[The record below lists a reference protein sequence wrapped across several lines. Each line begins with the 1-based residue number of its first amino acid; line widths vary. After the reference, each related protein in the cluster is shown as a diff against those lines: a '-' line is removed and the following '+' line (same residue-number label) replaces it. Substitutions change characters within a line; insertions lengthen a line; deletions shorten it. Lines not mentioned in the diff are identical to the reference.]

1 MVAGS
6 GIRGRLLAALS
17 VFVFIL
23 VFRAGAFQEALE
35 QYDGGK
41 QLHEPIL
48 NTDSLVR
55 SVRRVAVIG
64 AGAGGS
70 STAYYLRKFA
80 ANKNFDVTIT
90 VYEKNSY
97 VGGRST
103 TVNVYNNPDEVV
115 ELGASIFVEVNESLF
130 NATKEFGL
138 NYSDSYVSRR
148 VSKDALGVYDG
159 QNFIFRQPY
168 DTTWWNNLAI
178 LWKYGLTPIRTKQLM
193 KQTIGKFLQ
202 LYRAPFFPFS
212 SLTEAAQKANL
223 LQATAHTGEQF
234 LNINGVGG
242 KFATDLVQAST
253 RVNYAQNL
261 GIIHGL
267 ETMVCMAT
275 DNAMSIMGGNWRIFS
290 GMLAASNAKVHLNT
304 AVTKL
309 RKPSFGGG
317 WIVYSTQDTSHKGQ
331 EENESAPIVQAEA
344 FDEVVLASPFQFSN
358 IEIHPEPEKTPDTIP
373 YVQLHVTLFTSPLRL
388 SPDYFNLPADQEVPD
403 TVLTTLNATE
413 QQDEK
418 ITRGEGIHGVGS
430 SGFFSVSLLRA
441 IKREVGGVQK
451 IEYLYKIFSPAE
463 MTHSRIKGF
472 LGVKEANVEDVDDE
486 VVTWSYK
493 KVWHSYPYLY
503 PRVTFEEIILDKEQ
517 TLFYTSAIES
527 FISTMET
534 SSLMGMN
541 VAQLVVDSWES
552 KMKASKKARHV
563 EEDELTVKAKL

>member
-1 MVAGS
+1 MAGS
-6 GIRGRLLAALS
+6 RVYGRLLA

-23 VFRAGAFQEALE
+23 FLPALQVGASQEAP
-35 QYDGGK
+35 QWHDGLLG
-41 QLHEPIL
+41 PVL
-48 NTDSLVR
+48 NTGTLVR

-80 ANKNFDVTIT
+80 ANKNFDVSIT

-103 TVNVYNNPDEVV
+103 TVNVYNNPNEVV
-115 ELGASIFVEVNESLF
+115 ELGASIFVEVNESLY

-138 NYSDSYVSRR
+138 ESSDNYISRR

-159 QNFIFRQPY
+159 QSFVFRQPY
-168 DTTWWNNLAI
+168 ETTWWSNLAI
-178 LWKYGLTPIRTKQLM
+178 LWKYGLTPIRTQQLM

-202 LYRAPFFPFS
+202 LYRAPLFPFH
-212 SLTEAAQKANL
+212 SLTEAAEKADL

-234 LNINGVGG
+234 LNINDVGG
-242 KFATDLVQAST
+242 KYATDLIQAST

-275 DNAMSIMGGNWRIFS
+275 DNAMSVKGGNWKIFS

-304 AVTKL
+304 TVTKL
-309 RKPSFGGG
+309 HKSSSGGK
-317 WIVYSTQDTSHKGQ
+317 WIVYSTQDGSHKGH
-331 EENESAPIVQAEA
+331 EENGGAPIHQAEV
-344 FDEVVLASPFQFSN
+344 FDEVVLASPFQFSG
-358 IEIHPEPEKTPDTIP
+358 IQIHPEPEKTPDTIP
-373 YVQLHVTLFTSPLRL
+373 YAQLHVTLFTSPLRL
-388 SPDYFNLPADQEVPD
+388 SPDYFHLPPDQEVPD
-403 TVLTTLNATE
+403 MVLTTLNATE
-413 QQDEK
+413 QQNEK
-418 ITRGEGIHGVGS
+418 ITRGEGIQGVGS
-430 SGFFSVSLLRA
+430 SGFFSVSLLRS
-441 IKREVGGVQK
+441 IKREVDGVQK
-451 IEYLYKIFSPAE
+451 TEYLYKIFSPAE
-463 MTHSRIKGF
+463 MTHCHIKEF
-472 LGVKEANVEDVDDE
+472 LGVKEEKVDDVDDA
-486 VVTWSYK
+486 VVTWSHK
-493 KVWHSYPYLY
+493 KVWYSYPYLY

-517 TLFYTSAIES
+517 TLFYTSGIES

-552 KMKASKKARHV
+552 KVKGGKKANV
-563 EEDELTVKAKL
+563 EGDELRVKAKL

>member
-6 GIRGRLLAALS
+6 GIRGHLLVTLS
-17 VFVFIL
+17 VFFLTVLLLAVEI
-23 VFRAGAFQEALE
+23 GAFQEAS
-35 QYDGGK
+35 QRYYGGK
-41 QLHEPIL
+41 QLQEQIS
-48 NTDSLVR
+48 NRGDLVVSMR
-55 SVRRVAVIG
+55 KVAVIG

-70 STAYYLRKFA
+70 STAYYLQKFA
-80 ANKNFDVTIT
+80 ANKSFDVSIT

-115 ELGASIFVEVNESLF
+115 ELGASIFVEVNENLY

-138 NYSDSYVSRR
+138 ECSDNYISRR

-159 QNFIFRQPY
+159 QSFIFRQPY

-178 LWKYGLTPIRTKQLM
+178 LWKYGLTPIRTQQLM
-193 KQTIGKFLQ
+193 KQTIRKFLQ
-202 LYRAPFFPFS
+202 LYRAPLFPFR
-212 SLTEAAQKANL
+212 SLTEAAEKADL

-234 LNINGVGG
+234 LNSNGVGG
-242 KFATDLVQAST
+242 KYATDLVQAST

-275 DNAMSIMGGNWRIFS
+275 DNAMSVKGGNWKIFS
-290 GMLAASNAKVHLNT
+290 GMLAASNAKVRLNT
-304 AVTKL
+304 AVTELHKS
-309 RKPSFGGG
+309 PSDGR
-317 WIVYSTQDTSHKGQ
+317 WIVYSTQGASHQGHEDSEGTPTFQ
-331 EENESAPIVQAEA
+331 SEV
-344 FDEVVLASPFQFSN
+344 FDVVVLASPFQFSD
-358 IEIHPEPEKTPDTIP
+358 IEIHPEPEKTPDIIP

-388 SPDYFNLPADQEVPD
+388 SPDYFHLPADQEVPD
-403 TVLTTLNATE
+403 MVLTTLNATE
-413 QQDEK
+413 QQNEK
-418 ITRGEGIHGVGS
+418 ITRGGGVHGVGS
-430 SGFFSVSLLRA
+430 SGFFSVSLLRS
-441 IKREVGGVQK
+441 IKREVSGVHK

-463 MTHSRIKGF
+463 MTHSHIKEF
-472 LGVKEANVEDVDDE
+472 LGVKKGNVEDVDDA
-486 VVTWSYK
+486 VVTWSHK

-517 TLFYTSAIES
+517 TLFYTSGIES

-534 SSLMGMN
+534 SSLMGIN

-552 KMKASKKARHV
+552 KEKASKKAQ
-563 EEDELTVKAKL
+563 DEMWAKAKL